1 MIKTHHFIKRILA
14 LFLLGILLLPS
25 LVDVIHHCKIHVHF
39 ECNEQKA
46 HLHQSETNCEICD
59 YNLLNFNYELGNR
72 ENLEQPQ
79 IFVALNAFYTPLQFH
94 SFLHQST
101 QLRAPPVMS

>member
-1 MIKTHHFIKRILA
+1 MNNNQHFIKRILA

-25 LVDVIHHCKIHVHF
+25 LVNIIHHCEIHAHF

-59 YNLLNFNYELGNR
+59 FNLLNFNYDLKKCHS
-72 ENLEQPQ
+72 LEQSE
-79 IFVALNAFYTPLQFH
+79 IFTASDSFYSSLQFH
-94 SFLHQST
+94 SFLNQSI

>member
-1 MIKTHHFIKRILA
+1 MATKNKNIKRILA
-14 LFLLGILLLPS
+14 LFLWSVLLFPS
-25 LVDVIHHCKIHVHF
+25 LLNVIHHCEMHVHF

-46 HLHQSETNCEICD
+46 HLHQSETNCGICD